1 MVSTLFCLLIC
12 AQTPGLLQQA
22 NQALEAQSYSTA
34 IELYQSALEKEPES
48 YEAQVGLGRAYAGA
62 EQYEKAEAV
71 YSRILSENEKNYD
84 VRLLRGTLYSWMKR
98 YVNAEADLRNV
109 VENVP
114 DYAAAWS
121 ALGNAYLW
129 SKQYEDAV
137 KAYTRWAQLAPDS
150 YQPLT
155 ARAKAYAA
163 LGEADKAKQDAAAA
177 VELGAPE
184 ADTLAI
190 AEKGAKQ
197 YQWQAGLR
205 YTFDSLSGPRSEWH
219 QYSLE
224 VQRTFEQGSIALQ
237 GTRYH
242 RYGQED
248 EALKVD
254 GYLDLWEGAYGN
266 LSFQVARDVDFLPQ
280 TDIRF
285 ELFQSVFKSWEVSAN
300 YRRMNFATEDVDIF
314 GVGVGKYWGPFYL
327 RAAESFT
334 TSGAHVFNTTALTAR
349 YYFTDESFVEA
360 SGGVGEEVIAIAA
373 GSVLQAVNT
382 TFFEIRAQ
390 HQFSEQ
396 VSGYVGYTYY
406 DLDEVW
412 TKHGMVFGLM
422 YRW

>member
-1 MVSTLFCLLIC
+1 MFSMLFCLLVC
-12 AQTPGLLQQA
+12 VQASNLLQQA

-34 IELYQSALEKEPES
+34 IELYQAALKEGPES
-48 YEAQVGLGRAYAGA
+48 YDAQVGLGRAYAGA

-71 YSRILSENEKNYD
+71 YSRILSKNEKNYD
-84 VRLLRGTLYSWMKR
+84 VRLLRGALYGWMKR
-98 YVNAEADLRNV
+98 YVDAQADLRSV

-114 DYAAAWS
+114 DYADAWS
-121 ALGNAYLW
+121 ALGNVYLW
-129 SKQYEDAV
+129 SKQYEAAV
-137 KAYTRWAQLAPDS
+137 NAYTRWAKLAPDS
-150 YQPLT
+150 FQPFT

-163 LGEADKAKQDAAAA
+163 LGEADKAKQDAIAAIK
-177 VELGAPE
+177 LGAPE
-184 ADTLAI
+184 EDALVI
-190 AEKGAKQ
+190 AEKGSEK

-205 YTFDSLSGPRSEWH
+205 YAFDSLSGSRSDWH

-224 VQRTFEQGSIALQ
+224 VQRTFENGSVILQ
-237 GTRYH
+237 GMRYH
-242 RYGQED
+242 HYNQED
-248 EALKVD
+248 EALKFD

-285 ELFQSVFKSWEVSAN
+285 ELFQSVFESWEVSAN
-300 YRRMNFATEDVDIF
+300 YRRMNFATDDVDIF
-314 GVGVGKYWGPFYL
+314 GVGVGKYLGPFYL

-334 TSGAHVFNTTALTAR
+334 TSGSHIFNTTALTAR

-360 SGGVGEEVIAIAA
+360 SGGIGEEVIAIAA
-373 GSVLQAVNT
+373 GPVLQTVDT

-390 HQFSEQ
+390 HQLTEQ
-396 VSGYVGYTYY
+396 LSGYIGYTYY
-406 DLDEVW
+406 DLDEIW